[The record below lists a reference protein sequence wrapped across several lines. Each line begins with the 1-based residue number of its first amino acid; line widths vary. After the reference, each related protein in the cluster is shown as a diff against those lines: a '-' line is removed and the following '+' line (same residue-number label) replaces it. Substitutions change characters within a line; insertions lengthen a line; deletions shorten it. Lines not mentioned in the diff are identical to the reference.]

1 MPDKANA
8 VFRCEAGLPS
18 KSALL
23 GAVVVDGLDFA
34 VLTGVDW
41 LVRVAPV
48 PTGRE
53 TAPASA

>member
-18 KSALL
+18 ESAIL
-23 GAVVVDGLDFA
+23 GAVVDGLDFA